1 MAWKLLGKEAV
12 DLRETTAGISEFFSR
27 WLFLRWGLKMLMW
40 SWLNFC
46 RHFDPEKSSLI
57 RWKYAGQKFIQKI
70 SKAECL
76 KITEKVSFNI
86 AKLMVKHLNS
96 VARQVNFDRTKIGG
110 KYRKYKNSKIEMRH
124 FGWFSNTM
132 SFRFVL
138 DLSSYRI
145 SILINY
151 VINS

>member
-86 AKLMVKHLNS
+86 AKLMVKQCCQASQFWLDKNWW
-96 VARQVNFDRTKIGG
+96 KISKFKNWNATFLVIFKQRAMAG
-110 KYRKYKNSKIEMRH
+110 KYKIR
-124 FGWFSNTM
+124 WS
-132 SFRFVL
+132 
-138 DLSSYRI
+138 DL
-145 SILINY
+145 
-151 VINS
+151 